1 MNLKFLKTKEFKIKL
16 IVSIVLLILFSLS
29 FLFEEKLERMLG
41 LVKNLAPNQI
51 SESQLIDSDYE
62 VHYLDVDQGNC
73 TIVKLPDGKIM
84 IIDGGNNFYGE
95 KIFEFLNERNVVKI
109 DYLIASHADAD
120 HIGGLNYLFDKF
132 EIENIFRPMQIAG
145 TIIYETES
153 TGNIVSHFE
162 VYENEDLKEA
172 YRAYGSAAFVETSSG
187 VYRNFINNVYSETYT
202 SLNGISK
209 SNVIVFYDGLKI
221 SGSGYELEFFA
232 PLKTETE
239 VNFAEISN
247 TGGFM
252 TKIYNNDSSN
262 NSSAIML
269 LTILG
274 DKYFFSGDASAK
286 RSENDDGA
294 KFEES
299 DFILSLTEE
308 EKSCLSNIDVYL
320 AAHHGSVYSTSSTL
334 VELLS
339 MKYTIFSVGENSF
352 GHPHDETI
360 FRISL
365 SKNLETDGILLLS
378 QTGNVTFSNINDKVS
393 YLCENC
399 KKEEELLISYPLLV
413 IILFS
418 LCEVITLSI
427 RVKRKIVWH

>member
-16 IVSIVLLILFSLS
+16 SFSIVLLILFSLS
-29 FLFEEKLERMLG
+29 FLFEEKLERALG
-41 LVKNLAPNQI
+41 LIKNLAPNQV
-51 SESQLIDSDYE
+51 SESQMAGSDYE
-62 VHYLDVDQGNC
+62 VHYLDVGQGNC
-73 TIVKLPDGKIM
+73 TIVMLPDGKVM
-84 IIDGGNNFYGE
+84 VIDGGNKFYGE
-95 KIFEFLNERNVVKI
+95 KISDFLTARNVVKI

-120 HIGGLNYLFDKF
+120 HIGGMNYLFDKF

-145 TIIYETES
+145 TTIYETES
-153 TGNIVSHFE
+153 TGKIVSHFE

-172 YRAYGSAAFVETSSG
+172 YRAYGSAAFVETSSE
-187 VYRNFINNVYSETYT
+187 VYRNFITNVYNETYMST
-202 SLNGISK
+202 EGIFK
-209 SNVIVFYDGLKI
+209 SNVMVFYDGLKI

-239 VNFAEISN
+239 VDFAEISN

-252 TKIYNNDSSN
+252 TKVYNNDSSN

-274 DKYFFSGDASAK
+274 DRYFFSGDASAP
-286 RSENDDGA
+286 RSENDNGS

-308 EKSCLSNIDVYL
+308 EKTRFSNIDVYL
-320 AAHHGSVYSTSSTL
+320 AAHHGSIYSTSSSL

-339 MKYTIFSVGENSF
+339 MRFTIFSAGENSF
-352 GHPHDETI
+352 GHPHAETI

-365 SKNLETDGILLLS
+365 SENLERDGIFLLAE
-378 QTGNVTFSNINDKVS
+378 TGDVTFSSVNSKVS

-399 KKEEELLISYPLLV
+399 KKEEELLISYPLLAV
-413 IILFS
+413 IVFG
-418 LCEVITLSI
+418 LCEVIILSI
-427 RVKRKIVWH
+427 RVKRKKV